1 MSTADCSYTMAIIQS
16 IHIRSHEIRTEPKPH
31 TVYKIEVQGPVR
43 SWPVWKRYSE
53 FVDLDSELTKATGEA
68 PPAPLPPKHAFSF
81 SFRRTLNDEK
91 LLEERRSGLETYLR
105 AIVSAKDPKWRD
117 NISFREFL
125 NAPRA
130 HTTAGGESATSQF
143 TMASWLDEQA
153 DLMTMA
159 RDIRADLNKRDALS
173 DRNDVQGAHTAGV
186 SAKRKLSA
194 LVLRVGALAKG
205 LADLALNGMSQG
217 ELQRRSDMVAR
228 LQDDCEKLGKMVVAA
243 RQTSRGTERVLP
255 SAADREKLL
264 NEAAS
269 SRKPFGRVFGQRQ
282 PPPQETAETRP
293 LDEQGLLQLQNTQ
306 MERQDEQL
314 AQLSAILRR
323 QNQIGVAI
331 GSEISQQIEMLDE
344 LSTHVDSTGAKL
356 ANARKQ
362 LGRLG

>member
-1 MSTADCSYTMAIIQS
+1 MAIIQS
-16 IHIRSHEIRTEPKPH
+16 IHIRSHENRTEPKPH

-43 SWPVWKRYSE
+43 SWTVWKRYSE
-53 FVDLDSELTKATGEA
+53 FVDLDVELTKATGEA
-68 PPAPLPPKHAFSF
+68 PPAPLPPKHSIQFSF
-81 SFRRTLNDEK
+81 TIRRTLGDEK

-130 HTTAGGESATSQF
+130 NNTAGGETNASQF
-143 TMASWLDEQA
+143 TTSSWLDEQA

-159 RDIRADLNKRDALS
+159 RDIRADLNKRDTLS
-173 DRNDVQGAHTAGV
+173 DRNDVQGALTAGV

-194 LVLRVGALAKG
+194 LVLRVGVLAKG
-205 LADLALNGMSQG
+205 LAELALGGLSQG

-228 LQDDCEKLGKMVVAA
+228 LQDDCEKLSKMIVAA

-255 SAADREKLL
+255 TAADREQLL
-264 NEAAS
+264 NEVS
-269 SRKPFGRVFGQRQ
+269 TNRKPFGRVFGQRQ
-282 PPPQETAETRP
+282 APQETAETRP

-306 MERQDEQL
+306 VEQQDAQL

-331 GSEISQQIEMLDE
+331 GSEIAQQIEMLDQ
-344 LSTHVDSTGAKL
+344 LSNDLDSTGAKL
-356 ANARKQ
+356 TNARKQ
-362 LGRLG
+362 LNRLG